1 MRERK
6 KQIFLRKSIFH
17 IQGQKMA
24 NEIFLCSICNIN
36 SGTCNEDCKFCSQSV
51 RYKANIERYKH
62 KPMER
67 ILEEAK
73 AARDNG
79 ALGFCLVTADK
90 GLNDKTLKFVCDV
103 ARAVMEVAPE
113 LRLIACNGTA
123 TLEQLLVL
131 KEAGIKA
138 YNHNLETSE
147 SFYKEICTTHPWS
160 ERYETCQN
168 VNKAGMVLITGGIF
182 GLGETQE
189 DRISMLE
196 SLKSLNPTS
205 VPINFYHH
213 NEALELQP
221 NPLTVD
227 EALELIKLTRETLP
241 NAERIMVAGGRELM
255 FGERQEEIFNY
266 GANSIVIGNYLTTAG
281 RVMSKDLE
289 MLQSL
294 HLNVAKKVK

>member
-1 MRERK
+1 MNK
-6 KQIFLRKSIFH
+6 
-17 IQGQKMA
+17 
-24 NEIFLCSICNIN
+24 EIFLCSICNIN

-51 RYKANIERYKH
+51 RYKADIERFKQ
-62 KPMER
+62 KP
-67 ILEEAK
+67 IEEIQKEAIS
-73 AARDNG
+73 ARDAG

-103 ARAVMEVAPE
+103 AKAVIEVAPE

-131 KEAGIKA
+131 KEAGIRA

-147 SFYKEICTTHPWS
+147 SFYPQICTTHPWS

-182 GLGETQE
+182 GLGESSE

-196 SLKSLNPTS
+196 SLNSLNPSS

-221 NPLTVD
+221 NPLNVD
-227 EALELIKLTRETLP
+227 EALELVKLTREMIP
-241 NAERIMVAGGRELM
+241 NAQRIMVAGGREMM
-255 FGERQEEIFNY
+255 FGERQAEIFTN

-281 RVMSKDLE
+281 REMNKDLE
-289 MLQSL
+289 MLKSL
-294 HLNVAKKVK
+294 NLEVAKKV

>member
-1 MRERK
+1 M
-6 KQIFLRKSIFH
+6 
-17 IQGQKMA
+17 
-24 NEIFLCSICNIN
+24 NEKIFLCSICNIN
-36 SGTCNEDCKFCSQSV
+36 SGTCKEDCKFCSQSV
-51 RYKANIERYKH
+51 RYKADIERYKQ
-62 KPMER
+62 KP
-67 ILEEAK
+67 LETIQKEAV

-103 ARAVMEVAPE
+103 ATAVQEVAPE

-123 TLEQLLVL
+123 SLEQLLVL
-131 KEAGIKA
+131 KEHGIKA

-147 SFYKEICTTHPWS
+147 NFYKEICTTHPWS

-182 GLGETQE
+182 GLGESQE

-196 SLKSLNPTS
+196 SLASLNPTS

-221 NPLTVD
+221 NNLKIE
-227 EALELIKLTRETLP
+227 EALSLIKLTREMIP
-241 NAERIMVAGGRELM
+241 NAQRIMIAGGRELM
-255 FGERQEEIFNY
+255 FKDRQSEIFEA
-266 GANSIVIGNYLTTAG
+266 GANSIVIGNYLTTSG
-281 RVMSKDLE
+281 RAMSKDLE

-294 HLNVAKKVK
+294 NLEVAKTVN